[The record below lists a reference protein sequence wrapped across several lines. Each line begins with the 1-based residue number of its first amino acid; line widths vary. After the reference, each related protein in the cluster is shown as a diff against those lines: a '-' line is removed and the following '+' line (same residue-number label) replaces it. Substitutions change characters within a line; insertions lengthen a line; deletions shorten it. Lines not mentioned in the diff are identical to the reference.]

1 MKKVICILVIPVLS
15 ACGAV
20 YAPNPFSKGHIAIMA
35 DEAGMRAF
43 SDLQTGL
50 VNEAKTSPDVKGAH
64 YQHRDLAEQE
74 ETKRAYAPGFLQGLF
89 APKIEGGNQ

>member
-1 MKKVICILVIPVLS
+1 MPVI
-15 ACGAV
+15 AGCGVA
-20 YAPNPFSKGHIAIMA
+20 YAPNPFTKGHIAIVA

-64 YQHRDLAEQE
+64 YQHRVIAEQE

-89 APKIEGGNQ
+89 TPKIEGSNQK

>member
-1 MKKVICILVIPVLS
+1 MKKVIFVLTIPLLT

-20 YAPNPFSKGHIAIMA
+20 YAPNPFAKGHIALMA
-35 DEAGMRAF
+35 DAAGMKAF
-43 SDLQTGL
+43 SDMQTGL

-64 YQHRDLAEQE
+64 YQHRDLAEIE